1 MSERALLCEGIIR
14 WPYCAAYLGPNR
26 RTTSASSTS
35 VFVEGTLTSTI
46 SGSPSLE
53 EAVGGL
59 TEQLP
64 KILAQRFGEVGID
77 LRGAYARMPQKY
89 LNQANVHALF
99 EQVRGKAVPERVRPE
114 LVIEAALVSRL
125 VEGGPRGGVGQV
137 RDDAATGEEPLS
149 AAVKLPDRAKHIE
162 DRFGQR
168 KRPLL
173 VSLADHAEDHL
184 LRVDR
189 RDGQGDRLADPQTV
203 GVDESEASAIDGF
216 LELGDQAAAIGI
228 AASVRETLLKRLADF
243 FLVNKG
249 HS

>member
-1 MSERALLCEGIIR
+1 
-14 WPYCAAYLGPNR
+14 
-26 RTTSASSTS
+26 
-35 VFVEGTLTSTI
+35 
-46 SGSPSLE
+46 
-53 EAVGGL
+53 
-59 TEQLP
+59 
-64 KILAQRFGEVGID
+64 
-77 LRGAYARMPQKY
+77 MPQKY

-243 FLVNKG
+243 FLVNKRQDFSHREADG
-249 HS
+249 KSLLDEVLRRERGERPGASWKDEGVGVGWWEWWGNLRRRFI